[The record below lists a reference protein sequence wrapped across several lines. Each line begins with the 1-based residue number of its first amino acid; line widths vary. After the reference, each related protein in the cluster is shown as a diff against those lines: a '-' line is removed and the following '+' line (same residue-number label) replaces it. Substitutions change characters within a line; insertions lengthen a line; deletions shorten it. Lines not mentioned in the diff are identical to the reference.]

1 MGDPAPAGVRPM
13 RPFYLASK
21 ACSSAERLTVLD
33 KFTGEVIEEVALA
46 SPETVRDG
54 IAAASSCR
62 EAMRRMAGHER
73 AAVLERLGAG
83 VLARRDELTEIL
95 VREAGKPRQFA
106 AGEVDRALETIRIS
120 ARVAMDSPGGLLP
133 LSSSPAN
140 TGYRGS
146 QMRVPVGVCGLI
158 TPFNFPL
165 NLVVHKVAPAI
176 AAGCPFVLK
185 PASSTP
191 ISALILGE
199 LLAESGLPEGA
210 FSVLPARGA
219 DAEALATDD
228 RVAKLSFTGSDEV
241 GWMLRRRAG
250 KKRVTLELGGNAAA
264 IVDETADLADAARRV
279 AFGGYYQAG
288 QSCISVQRVI
298 VVDDVYAAFR
308 ALLVEEVSK
317 VVHGDPSQ
325 EGVTVGPLI
334 SEGDAA
340 RVEQWVR
347 GACQSGATRLWGGE
361 REGSVMP
368 ATLLEGVPAGEPVLD
383 EEVFGPVVCLVRA
396 SDFDRALVEANRTR
410 FGLQAGVFTRDLHRA
425 HRAWDELEVGAV
437 IVGDVPSWRA
447 DVMPYGGVKDSGL
460 GREGPASA
468 VEEMTELRLM
478 VVRDPGRS

>member
-1 MGDPAPAGVRPM
+1 M
-13 RPFYLASK
+13 RPHFLASK
-21 ACSSAERLTVLD
+21 PRSSSDGLTVKD
-33 KFTGEVIEEVALA
+33 KFTGETIDEVALA
-46 SPETVRDG
+46 SPEIIRQG

-62 EAMRRMAGHER
+62 DAMRRMEGHER
-73 AAVLERLGAG
+73 AAVLERLGEG
-83 VLARRDELTEIL
+83 MLARRDELSCVL
-95 VREAGKPRQFA
+95 VREAGKPLQFA

-120 ARVAMDSPGGLLP
+120 ARVAMEASGGLLP

-146 QMRVPVGVCGLI
+146 YMRVPVGVCGFI

-191 ISALILGE
+191 LSALILGE
-199 LLAESGLPEGA
+199 ILADSGLPEGA
-210 FSVLPARGA
+210 FSILPARGA
-219 DAEALATDD
+219 DAEPLATDD

-264 IVDETADLADAARRV
+264 IVDETADLADAAQRI

-298 VVDDVYAAFR
+298 VVDEVYEAFR
-308 ALLVEEVSK
+308 ELLVEAVSG
-317 VVHGDPSQ
+317 VVHGDPSLAA
-325 EGVTVGPLI
+325 VTVGPLI
-334 SEGDAA
+334 SEADAM
-340 RVEQWVR
+340 RVEEWVG
-347 GACQSGATRLWGGE
+347 GAIQAGATLLCGGPRE
-361 REGSVMP
+361 RSVVP

-383 EEVFGPVVCLVRA
+383 EEVFGPVVCLVRVRN
-396 SDFDRALVEANRTR
+396 FDAALVEANRTR
-410 FGLQAGVFTRDLHRA
+410 FGLQAGVFTRDLLRA

-437 IVGDVPSWRA
+437 IVGDIPSWRA

-478 VVRDPGRS
+478 VIRDPSRS